1 MMINTLMENWQKMAE
16 IQKETL
22 TAVYKDMSEKS
33 KTNLDTNELVKNMF
47 TNPFEVF
54 NTFNKGSES
63 TLKNSKEILENNM
76 KYHKAFIAYHE
87 SMKEMMDA
95 VTANVKIIA
104 GEKK

>member
-1 MMINTLMENWQKMAE
+1 MNTLIENWQKMAE

-22 TAVYKDMSEKS
+22 ENVYKDISEKS
-33 KTNLDTNELVKNMF
+33 KSNLDTNELVKNMF

-54 NTFNKGSES
+54 KTFSKGTES
-63 TLKNSKEILENNM
+63 ALKNSKQILENNM

-87 SMKEMMDA
+87 ARKEMMDA
-95 VTANVKIIA
+95 VTENVKIIS

>member
-1 MMINTLMENWQKMAE
+1 MMIETIMENWQKMAE

-22 TAVYKDMSEKS
+22 INVYKDMSEKS

-54 NTFNKGSES
+54 NTITKGTES

-87 SMKEMMDA
+87 AMKDMMDA
-95 VTANVKIIA
+95 VTTNVKIIT
-104 GEKK
+104 GDKK

>member
-22 TAVYKDMSEKS
+22 TNVYKDMSEKS
-33 KTNLDTNELVKNMF
+33 KSKLDTTELFKNMF

-54 NTFNKGSES
+54 NTFTKGTES

-95 VTANVKIIA
+95 VTANVKIIS
-104 GEKK
+104 ENK

>member
-1 MMINTLMENWQKMAE
+1 MMNTMIENWQKMAE
-16 IQKETL
+16 FQKETL
-22 TAVYKDMSEKS
+22 TTVYKDMSEKS
-33 KTNLDTNELVKNMF
+33 KSKLDTTELVKNMF

-54 NTFNKGSES
+54 NTFTKGTES

-87 SMKEMMDA
+87 AMKDMMDA
-95 VTANVKIIA
+95 VTANVNIIS

>member
-1 MMINTLMENWQKMAE
+1 MMMNTIMENWQKMAE
-16 IQKETL
+16 IQRETL
-22 TAVYKDMSEKS
+22 TNVYKDMSEKS
-33 KTNLDTNELVKNMF
+33 KSNLDTNEIVKNIF

-54 NTFNKGSES
+54 NTFTKATES

-87 SMKEMMDA
+87 AMKDMMDA
-95 VTANVKIIA
+95 VNSNIKIIS

>member
-1 MMINTLMENWQKMAE
+1 MMINKIMENWQKMAE
-16 IQKETL
+16 IQRETL
-22 TAVYKDMSEKS
+22 TQVYKDMTEKS
-33 KTNLDTNELVKNMF
+33 VSNVDTNEIVKNIF

-54 NTFNKGSES
+54 NTFTKASES

-87 SMKEMMDA
+87 ARKDMMDA
-95 VTANVKIIA
+95 VTSNIKIIS

>member
-1 MMINTLMENWQKMAE
+1 MMNTMIENWQKMAE
-16 IQKETL
+16 LQKETL
-22 TAVYKDMSEKS
+22 TTVYKDMSEKS
-33 KTNLDTNELVKNMF
+33 KSKLDTTELVKNMF

-54 NTFNKGSES
+54 NTFTKGTES

-87 SMKEMMDA
+87 AMKDMMDA
-95 VTANVKIIA
+95 VTANVNIIS

>member
-1 MMINTLMENWQKMAE
+1 MMINKIMENWQKMAE
-16 IQKETL
+16 IQRETL
-22 TAVYKDMSEKS
+22 TQVYKDMTEKS
-33 KTNLDTNELVKNMF
+33 VSNVDTNEIVKNIF

-54 NTFNKGSES
+54 NTFTKASES

-87 SMKEMMDA
+87 AMKDMMDA
-95 VTANVKIIA
+95 VTSNIKIIS

>member
-1 MMINTLMENWQKMAE
+1 MIEKIMENWQKIAE

-22 TAVYKDMSEKS
+22 TSVYKDLSEKS
-33 KTNLDTNELVKNMF
+33 KSDLDTNELIKNMF

-54 NTFNKGSES
+54 NTFAKGAES

-87 SMKEMMDA
+87 AMKDMMDA
-95 VTANVKIIA
+95 VTSNVKIIS

>member
-1 MMINTLMENWQKMAE
+1 MIEKLMENWQKMAE

-22 TAVYKDMSEKS
+22 TTVYKDMSEKS
-33 KTNLDTNELVKNMF
+33 KTKLDTTELLKNMF

-54 NTFNKGSES
+54 NTFTKGTES

-87 SMKEMMDA
+87 AMKDMMDA
-95 VTANVKIIA
+95 VTANVNIIS

>member
-1 MMINTLMENWQKMAE
+1 MINKIMENWQKMAE
-16 IQKETL
+16 IQRETL
-22 TAVYKDMSEKS
+22 TQVYKDMTEKS
-33 KTNLDTNELVKNMF
+33 VSNVDTNEIVKNIF

-54 NTFNKGSES
+54 NTFTKASES

-87 SMKEMMDA
+87 AMKDMMDA
-95 VTANVKIIA
+95 VTSNIKIIS

>member
-1 MMINTLMENWQKMAE
+1 MMNTLIENWQKMAE

-22 TAVYKDMSEKS
+22 ESVYKDISEKS
-33 KTNLDTNELVKNMF
+33 KSNLDTNELVKNMF

-54 NTFNKGSES
+54 KTFSKGTES
-63 TLKNSKEILENNM
+63 ALKNSKQILENNM

-87 SMKEMMDA
+87 AMKEMMDA
-95 VTANVKIIA
+95 VTENVKIIS